1 MGFSSSLSRNSKDI
15 QPYPEASTLWGG
27 GEKMGPGTQASE
39 KGAAGNCGQRRKGGG
54 AGRHLVTKSSSE
66 GEHWEAPMGRGSR
79 STI

>member
-1 MGFSSSLSRNSKDI
+1 
-15 QPYPEASTLWGG
+15 
-27 GEKMGPGTQASE
+27 MGPGTQASE